1 MITSPESDRKGG
13 QIAMHTPP
21 TVSPQEWEA
30 AREQRLMKEKT
41 LTRARDA
48 LTAERRRMP
57 WLAVAKECAFDGPK
71 GKASLLDSFDGRRQ
85 LIVYRAESR
94 DLAALRVADWLC
106 LAAAPTF
113 AMMALLTGVLGG
125 GAADMLCL
133 AAHDAS
139 PLSGMVPMY
148 LLMSTFHLT
157 PWLKLVS
164 RTRRRAR
171 RADSVRRGDHPQRAH
186 APRRRIPP
194 HLSLPPFDARS

>member
-1 MITSPESDRKGG
+1 MVTSPESDRKGG
-13 QIAMHTPP
+13 QIAMNTPP
-21 TVSPQEWEA
+21 TASPQEWEA
-30 AREQRLMKEKT
+30 AREQLLVKEKP

-48 LTAERRRMP
+48 LTPERRRMP
-57 WLAVAKECAFDGPK
+57 WLAVAKEYAFDGPK

-94 DLAALRVADWLC
+94 DLAALGVADWLC

-125 GAADMLCL
+125 AADTLCL

-148 LLMSTFHLT
+148 LLMGIFHLT
-157 PWLKLVS
+157 PWLKLIS

-171 RADSVRRGDHPQRAH
+171 RSDSVRGGDHPQPAH

-194 HLSLPPFDARS
+194 RLSLPPFDARS